1 MNKNEEIIFKIK
13 EVLPQK
19 GERTKTLA
27 GKISSLLIQLPELV
41 KYIDEKN
48 PELNKDIFYDLGRYI
63 DYHRFTKG
71 KIIQHIAQGDNYF
84 YMIVTG
90 KAAKI
95 GIKYKKSNMSFKE
108 YILHLTKLQLL
119 DEYFLMSDSIEK
131 NKEIF
136 PFKLEKNMI
145 KLFQQIQNFD
155 FDKELK
161 KIIKKIQESKWAKEH
176 EDINDFLELINPE
189 FLYGKEYFLSK
200 DMKFPILIPHYIKKE
215 ILGPNSF
222 IGYLFKSKGIKE
234 LSTYICIN
242 NSDVLYID
250 KSVFPPGCRLI
261 NIFEQKFNYSLINNI
276 FKRYIIFEN
285 ISINYLTKYY
295 SNYFRLV
302 HIKKGEKLVIQ
313 GTPHEGIYFINKGQ
327 FQLRTFKS
335 YYELQELIFSLR
347 DSLDTFTNY
356 ISFIKKRE
364 FDDLNNKGNDQKNI
378 DMYKNPLFVIKSSEK
393 KDIIFATYHA
403 PKIIGLN
410 EFYDIKTGINHF
422 SLYCQS
428 DDAEIYFLPSELFYN
443 LLSID
448 SVYKIIAH
456 MVEER
461 VDNLIFGI
469 KRYKSLYEADFL
481 KYFSLP
487 KITNNNNSI
496 NNNEIIDKKN
506 LNFSNILQSNNHESK
521 NTSEEENN
529 LKKYNIIP
537 QINSEIINQ
546 PKYNIIKKKL
556 FNFSR
561 KRNRLNNSLKND
573 SLDVFSFVNLKE
585 NRISSTKNQ
594 NKSIS
599 YLENKE
605 KIKKFYPLNH
615 KLPKVRSQ
623 NNIKKNLFDLINKNN
638 SVDKNIS
645 IDKVGYSP
653 ERRIFNL
660 PSEKSKILNLKE
672 IVQNKDNHGKIK
684 LKSIPNIKINLSKSK
699 PLANDNSKNEE
710 SSISSSEVEDKMED
724 IKESKEKEKEQIKEN
739 ANKLIN
745 ELNKKR
751 MSLNVVEN
759 IYNNYSYNINQKKI
773 LMLNG
778 KNITFRNSLANINDI
793 AKFNSRFSV
802 KPIIPL
808 NLVNNIIPENI
819 DKKE

>member
-1 MNKNEEIIFKIK
+1 MTKNEEIIFKIK

-90 KAAKI
+90 KVAKI

-119 DEYFLMSDSIEK
+119 DEYFLMSDCIEK

-136 PFKLEKNMI
+136 IFKLEKNMI
-145 KLFQQIQNFD
+145 KSFQQIQNFD

-161 KIIKKIQESKWAKEH
+161 KIIKKIQGSKWAKEH

-276 FKRYIIFEN
+276 FKKYIIFEN
-285 ISINYLTKYY
+285 ISISFLTKHY

-302 HIKKGEKLVIQ
+302 HIKKGEKLITQ
-313 GTPHEGIYFINKGQ
+313 GTPHEGIYFVNKGR

-364 FDDLNNKGNDQKNI
+364 FDDLNNKGNSQKNI
-378 DMYKNPLFVIKSSEK
+378 EMYKHPLFVIKSNEK

-428 DDAEIYFLPSELFYN
+428 EDAEIYFLPIELFNN

-448 SVYKIIAH
+448 TVYKIIAH

-461 VDNLIFGI
+461 VENLIFGI

-487 KITNNNNSI
+487 KITNNNNSS
-496 NNNEIIDKKN
+496 NNNSEISGKKI
-506 LNFSNILQSNNHESK
+506 LNFSNILQNNNHESK

-537 QINSEIINQ
+537 QIN
-546 PKYNIIKKKL
+546 L
-556 FNFSR
+556 
-561 KRNRLNNSLKND
+561 
-573 SLDVFSFVNLKE
+573 
-585 NRISSTKNQ
+585 
-594 NKSIS
+594 
-599 YLENKE
+599 
-605 KIKKFYPLNH
+605 
-615 KLPKVRSQ
+615 
-623 NNIKKNLFDLINKNN
+623 
-638 SVDKNIS
+638 
-645 IDKVGYSP
+645 
-653 ERRIFNL
+653 
-660 PSEKSKILNLKE
+660 
-672 IVQNKDNHGKIK
+672 
-684 LKSIPNIKINLSKSK
+684 
-699 PLANDNSKNEE
+699 
-710 SSISSSEVEDKMED
+710 
-724 IKESKEKEKEQIKEN
+724 
-739 ANKLIN
+739 
-745 ELNKKR
+745 
-751 MSLNVVEN
+751 
-759 IYNNYSYNINQKKI
+759 
-773 LMLNG
+773 
-778 KNITFRNSLANINDI
+778 
-793 AKFNSRFSV
+793 
-802 KPIIPL
+802 
-808 NLVNNIIPENI
+808 
-819 DKKE
+819 